1 MLEHEK
7 DMSMN
12 PTPMVKAIKIDVAS
26 QTIYEVE
33 VASDGLQGM
42 YDAIGNGCDMVQIG
56 MNFAP
61 SIHQQHGDSMWVDE
75 EGLFR
80 PIIGG
85 FTLGSAENPY
95 CGNALIFGNVEHPE
109 GGLIF
114 CDVTLPIEI
123 LRLHVNF
130 IGKEFFDNYQP
141 PISVTSW

>member
-1 MLEHEK
+1 
-7 DMSMN
+7 
-12 PTPMVKAIKIDVAS
+12 
-26 QTIYEVE
+26 
-33 VASDGLQGM
+33 
-42 YDAIGNGCDMVQIG
+42 
-56 MNFAP
+56 
-61 SIHQQHGDSMWVDE
+61 MWVDE

-130 IGKEFFDNYQP
+130 IGKEFFDNYQA